1 MKKIYHAPQAKV
13 VTFHTK
19 DTLLSGSK
27 LSSDG
32 SENIDI
38 TVSDD
43 EFDGTFQSNQ
53 QDWGTS
59 AWNED

>member
-1 MKKIYHAPQAKV
+1 MKKIYQAPQAKV
-13 VTFHTK
+13 VTFHTE
-19 DTLLSGSK
+19 DALLSGSK

-32 SENIDI
+32 SANIDI

-43 EFDGTFQSNQ
+43 EFGGSFQSNQ

>member
-13 VTFHTK
+13 VTFHTEA
-19 DTLLSGSK
+19 TLLSGSK

>member
-13 VTFHTK
+13 VTFHTE

-38 TVSDD
+38 TVSD
-43 EFDGTFQSNQ
+43 EEYDGTFQSNQ

>member
-1 MKKIYHAPQAKV
+1 MKKYHAPQAKV
-13 VTFHTK
+13 VTFHTE

>member
-1 MKKIYHAPQAKV
+1 MKKIYQAPQAKV
-13 VTFHTK
+13 VTFHTE
-19 DTLLSGSK
+19 DALLSGSN

-32 SENIDI
+32 SANIDI
-38 TVSDD
+38 TVSND
-43 EFDGTFQSNQ
+43 EFDGSFRSNQ

>member
-13 VTFHTK
+13 VTFYTE

>member
-1 MKKIYHAPQAKV
+1 MLFRASDIYIFTV
-13 VTFHTK
+13 HTE

>member
-1 MKKIYHAPQAKV
+1 MKKIYQAPQAKV
-13 VTFHTK
+13 VTFHTE
-19 DTLLSGSK
+19 DALLSSSK

-32 SENIDI
+32 SANIDI
-38 TVSDD
+38 TVSED
-43 EFDGTFQSNQ
+43 EYTGPFQSNQ

>member
-13 VTFHTK
+13 VTFQTE

-43 EFDGTFQSNQ
+43 EFDGTYQSNQ

>member
-13 VTFHTK
+13 VTFHTE

-53 QDWGTS
+53 QDWDTS